1 MKHPI
6 VPLRR
11 PPPLFSMYVCFFFGF
26 LKMLFKIF
34 WIRSRCY
41 AENKLSARQNLPAPP
56 PSSESNCRTL
66 VNSVLFVI
74 KRRHPS
80 FTVDNP

>member
-11 PPPLFSMYVCFFFGF
+11 PPPPLFNVPVCLFLFGF
-26 LKMLFKIF
+26 LKMLLKKF

-41 AENKLSARQNLPAPP
+41 AENKYSARQNLPAPP
-56 PSSESNCRTL
+56 PSSESNYRTL
-66 VNSVLFVI
+66 ANSVIFVI
-74 KRRHPS
+74 KR
-80 FTVDNP
+80 